1 MKTNENPS
9 TSPASRA
16 EDRSI
21 GTLSIRALNPDDDS
35 EVRQLCE
42 LYSSAIVNGSY
53 PFSQVDSKD
62 FWRNH
67 AGQRFITATFRR
79 GRTIVGHVGLR
90 TDEFQ
95 PNVVEL
101 LFPMFSPAEGEAFG
115 SFSDFCHAIRTEFDT
130 FMAAQSARKGW
141 DWVIAY
147 LPAAVPG
154 MLDIA
159 WKALGLTE
167 TAVMPLHRQRNGLR
181 TVDGGAADSIV
192 RDGAVGT
199 YSGDVVCLLRPAREG
214 VSLNPFQQLVAPEHH
229 SELALWISSK
239 FGASAKVPALRSVS
253 NESSVPAMQERPVFE
268 SRMSRRLAA
277 RITSV
282 YPEALTSNQKLLA
295 HLRTER
301 ARPHL
306 VSIEASHQSCR
317 SLGSLMEELGYR
329 FAGFLPF
336 YRGGLH
342 SVFALHESSSRG
354 SEEAPFIISSEL
366 REESILARYLERAH
380 GGKAALGEACATAE
394 HKNFRREG
402 IRPIPTRA
410 A

>member
-1 MKTNENPS
+1 MKTEENPN
-9 TSPASRA
+9 TLQGPRA
-16 EDRSI
+16 EDRQSAAL
-21 GTLSIRALNPDDDS
+21 TIRALNPDDDS

-115 SFSDFCHAIRTEFDT
+115 SFSEFCHAVRTEFDAFLAT
-130 FMAAQSARKGW
+130 QSARKGW

-167 TAVMPLHRQRNGLR
+167 TAVMPLHRQRNSP
-181 TVDGGAADSIV
+181 TKVDSGTADST
-192 RDGAVGT
+192 AGT
-199 YSGDVVCLLRPAREG
+199 YSGDVVCLLRYAREG
-214 VSLNPFQQLVAPEHH
+214 VTSNPFQQLVAPEHH
-229 SELALWISSK
+229 SELALWISAK
-239 FGASAKVPALRSVS
+239 FGASSKIPALRSVS
-253 NESSVPAMQERPVFE
+253 SESAPPASKERPVFE

-317 SLGSLMEELGYR
+317 TLGSLMEELGYR

-342 SVFALHESSSRG
+342 SVFALHDSSSHG
-354 SEEAPFIISSEL
+354 SVESPFIISSEL
-366 REESILARYLERAH
+366 REESMLSRYLERAN
-380 GGKAALGEACATAE
+380 GGKATLGEASASPE
-394 HKNFRREG
+394 HKNYRREG
-402 IRPIPTRA
+402 VRASPNRA